1 MEEVFK
7 APLGRLIGLHQ
18 FAHAIILQSRY
29 KQKFLEVVCYMKSVA
44 FLLLAIALSLG
55 SISFAQEQDEGD
67 PAKAEMVIR
76 AAIKA
81 RGGDRYLSIRTVMSR
96 GQHTPF
102 LKGVSGDPSSFVDY
116 IAYPDRERTEFG
128 KGDRKYIQTNSGT
141 SGWIYDGAQKI
152 IRDQTEE
159 QIRDFQ
165 QSIRHDIDN
174 LLRNRWKEPGAKLVY
189 MGRREAWKNTFSE
202 AVRIDS
208 ADGSSVTLHF
218 DSQTKLP
225 MMSEYKSI
233 REGGTSNTEVRYF
246 RWVEFG
252 QIMFP
257 TFQDFYRDGQQT
269 GRASFDEVSFNLDVP
284 EKLFVKPSNI
294 KEVK

>member
-1 MEEVFK
+1 
-7 APLGRLIGLHQ
+7 
-18 FAHAIILQSRY
+18 
-29 KQKFLEVVCYMKSVA
+29 MKSVV
-44 FLLLAIALSLG
+44 FLLLAIALSFN
-55 SISFAQEQDEGD
+55 SIGLALEQDEND
-67 PAKAEMVIR
+67 PAKAEAVIR
-76 AAIKA
+76 EAIRA
-81 RGGDRYLSIRTVMSR
+81 RGGDRYLNVRTVLSR
-96 GQHTPF
+96 GLHTPF

-159 QIRDFQ
+159 QIKAFQ

-174 LLRNRWKEPGAKLVY
+174 LLRNRWKEPGAKLIY
-189 MGRREAWKNTFSE
+189 IGRREAWKNTFSE
-202 AVRIDS
+202 AVQIDS
-208 ADGSSVTLHF
+208 SDGSSVILHF
-218 DSQTKLP
+218 DPHTKLP
-225 MMSEYKSI
+225 LMSEYKSI

-252 QIMFP
+252 GIMFP

-269 GRASFDEVSFNLDVP
+269 GRASFDEVSFNVDVP

>member
-1 MEEVFK
+1 
-7 APLGRLIGLHQ
+7 
-18 FAHAIILQSRY
+18 
-29 KQKFLEVVCYMKSVA
+29 MKSVI
-44 FLLLAIALSLG
+44 FLLCAIALGLS
-55 SISFAQEQDEGD
+55 SVSFAQEQDENGH
-67 PAKAEMVIR
+67 AKAEALIR

-81 RGGDRYLSIRTVMSR
+81 RGGDTYVNVRSVISR

-128 KGDRKYIQTNSGT
+128 KGDRKYIQTNSLN
-141 SGWIYDGAQKI
+141 SGWIYDGAQKM

-159 QIRDFQ
+159 QVKDFQ

-174 LLRNRWKEPGAKLVY
+174 LLRNRWKEPGTQLVY
-189 MGRREAWKNTFSE
+189 IGRREAWKNTFSE
-202 AVRIDS
+202 AIQINPP
-208 ADGSSVTLHF
+208 DGSSITIHF
-218 DSQTKLP
+218 NPRDHLP
-225 MMSEYKSI
+225 LMAEYKTI
-233 REGGTSNTEVRYF
+233 REGASVTNQVRYF

-252 QIMFP
+252 GILFP

-269 GRASFDEVSFNLDVP
+269 GRASFDEVSFNVDVP